1 MTPLRAG
8 SFPAEERLVRLVLL
22 AMFVM
27 AAASIL
33 LTRQTGVDYLYYY
46 LPVADYLFS
55 RGMPETVSP
64 SVLDA
69 PFGYPRAEYYLLGA
83 SGLFGDYRIYAIKVV
98 QCLKVAVVF
107 WLGFR
112 LAVASST
119 GNGFLFPAALIAP
132 SAAAFF
138 SVYSTDINSI
148 IGLLAILLILTG
160 RERNLALWLFV
171 SYAVSSKYTFWLFL
185 PPLYLLLWRAGTL
198 RWVTVLPLIFVALHL
213 GSNLY
218 SFGNPVFP
226 VGARP
231 DPALP
236 ADMARELTAWSRP
249 NSEWLLYI
257 AGGFLAGGGILAI
270 LPGLPGLWYATAGL
284 YMVGWTL
291 AMQPDSASD
300 TGRFLLPL
308 SIGAACLAS
317 PPTTLRPLAVLPYA
331 LLVGLCLVAFIDVRR
346 QTPVYYL
353 LLAAFFVAAGLAA
366 APKPWRFAS
375 YAVVLATFAVY
386 SAARIHLKFDV
397 GRDLGYAEYRLQIGQ
412 VEAASHQGLVIT
424 DFPRLPHDRRLNPN
438 VILWGSDAY
447 GPTPGR
453 IAITGKFDCHGRA
466 LSLIGSRR
474 FLGIAQHLTFEHCR
488 SIERI
493 LLP

>member
-1 MTPLRAG
+1 MTPSSAYNL
-8 SFPAEERLVRLVLL
+8 PAEEKVVRVVLL
-22 AMFVM
+22 AMFVV

-55 RGMPETVSP
+55 RGMPTTVSP

-69 PFGYPRAEYYLLGA
+69 PFGYPGAEYFLLGA
-83 SGLFGDYRIYAIKVV
+83 TGMFGEYRIYAIKLI
-98 QCLKVAVVF
+98 QCLKVAAVF

-119 GNGFLFPAALIAP
+119 GKGFLFPAALIVP

-160 RERNLALWLFV
+160 RERSPALWLLV
-171 SYAVSSKYTFWLFL
+171 SYAVLSKYTFWLFL

-198 RWVTVLPLIFVALHL
+198 RWVSVLPLALVLLHL
-213 GSNLY
+213 ASNVHY
-218 SFGNPVFP
+218 FGNPVFP

-249 NSEWLLYI
+249 NSEWILYI

-270 LPGLPGLWYATAGL
+270 LPGLPGLWWAIAGL
-284 YMVGWTL
+284 YMVGWAL

-300 TGRFLLPL
+300 TGRFLLPV

-317 PPTTLRPLAVLPYA
+317 PPRALRPYAVALYA
-331 LLVGLCLVAFIDVRR
+331 LLLGLCLVAFVDVRR
-346 QTPVYYL
+346 ETPVYYL
-353 LLAAFFVAAGLAA
+353 LLATFFVALAFAA
-366 APKPWRFAS
+366 APKPWRYVS
-375 YAVVLATFAVY
+375 YAVVLATFTVY
-386 SAARIHLKFDV
+386 SAARIYLKFDV
-397 GRDLGYAEYRLQIGQ
+397 SRDLGYAEYRSQIGQ
-412 VEAASHQGLVIT
+412 VEAAARQGFVIT
-424 DFPRLPHDRRLNPN
+424 DFPRLPHAHRLDPN
-438 VILWGSDAY
+438 VILWGSDVY

-453 IAITGKFDCHGRA
+453 IAVTGKFDCGGSA
-466 LSLIGSRR
+466 LSLIGSWR
-474 FLGIAQHLTFEHCR
+474 LMGIAKRLTFEHCP
-488 SIERI
+488 SIATI
-493 LLP
+493 QLP